1 MLLLLLLLLFGG
13 WEEVRFQGLSFI
25 LNGSKRKRNQIYNSS
40 SSSSSSNNRKR
51 EPMHSRYVGRE
62 EKKKKKKGIGATDGR
77 FLLWRPPKRA
87 GVLSLAALLIF
98 HFSFISAFPFA
109 FLSRR
114 PHRCAPFRF
123 FPSPFFSPIRVF
135 GFLFLSPNFWL
146 DPSTQTRTNRGV
158 HPFGFL
164 SFPKNV
170 VRRVLPSFFYFAAIY
185 TCTRI
190 EGFILLNLFR
200 ERLLKV
206 VSSVLLVIFFR
217 VSLGLCSMDFPFFLV
232 LRWSCFVRIDEFL
245 HVRFTGFFVGGPG
258 LVFGSSSQT
267 FTGNIEIGKK

>member
-1 MLLLLLLLLFGG
+1 M
-13 WEEVRFQGLSFI
+13 VRNEREI
-25 LNGSKRKRNQIYNSS
+25 KYITAAAAAAAATTEKE
-40 SSSSSSNNRKR
+40 NRCTVDT
-51 EPMHSRYVGRE
+51 SV
-62 EKKKKKKGIGATDGR
+62 EKKKKEKKGIGATDGR